1 MKFGRINKIK
11 QPKIKID
18 VSNYYVNTSKDRFI
32 DLLKTDEKII
42 LVDGPKRLK
51 KKVTV
56 VGFSKITAI
65 DTRISVEFANGFIQ
79 DYEVRY
85 WQ

>member
-11 QPKIKID
+11 PKIKID
-18 VSNYYVNTSKDRFI
+18 VSNYYVNTSKDKFI

-42 LVDGPKRLK
+42 LVDGPNRLK
-51 KKVTV
+51 KKVTL
-56 VGFSKITAI
+56 VGLTKITAI
-65 DTRISVEFANGFIQ
+65 DTHIVVEDASGLTRDIQ
-79 DYEVRY
+79 VRY

>member
-1 MKFGRINKIK
+1 MNLKRIIK
-11 QPKIKID
+11 PKIKID

-42 LVDGPKRLK
+42 LVDEPNRLK

-65 DTRISVEFANGFIQ
+65 NTRISVELANGLIQ